1 VSSRSAKPLLTGDTL
16 SLKQAQDKQMRWL
29 IFRHWCRYLLSNIR
43 GRNRCH
49 RRGILARPAPADELL
64 CAGAGSRCK
73 TKWKVS

>member
-1 VSSRSAKPLLTGDTL
+1 
-16 SLKQAQDKQMRWL
+16 MRWL

-43 GRNRCH
+43 GRNRGH

-64 CAGAGSRCK
+64 CAGAGGRCK